1 MIWFKLD
8 FRVCLF
14 YISTKHIYEI
24 KSKIPK
30 FATTS
35 KIKFRLCD
43 FNNDAIQKLHS
54 ETFVLGMIPLNEF
67 LF

>member
-14 YISTKHIYEI
+14 YISTKDIYENP
-24 KSKIPK
+24 KFPK